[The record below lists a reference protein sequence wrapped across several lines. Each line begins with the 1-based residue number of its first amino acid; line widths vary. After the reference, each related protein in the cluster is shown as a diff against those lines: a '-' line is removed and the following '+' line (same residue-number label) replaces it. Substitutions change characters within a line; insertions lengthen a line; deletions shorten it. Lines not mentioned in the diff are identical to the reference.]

1 MKEIISPFLDNTIEI
16 ITTIPNT
23 AIIDG
28 PAGGLNGDADKVEP
42 IIPLN
47 APMMDERIITRLYE
61 LDICLAAMPGPIS
74 SPAYIITP
82 IISTLTIVMV
92 ASKNKN
98 INSMYFI
105 GSPID
110 FA

>member
-1 MKEIISPFLDNTIEI
+1 MRDIISPFLDNTIEI
-16 ITTIPNT
+16 ITIIPKT
-23 AIIDG
+23 VIIVG
-28 PAGGLNGDADKVEP
+28 PAGGLNGDADKVDP
-42 IIPLN
+42 IIPLI
-47 APMMDERIITRLYE
+47 APIMDERVITRLYE
-61 LDICLAAMPGPIS
+61 LDICLAAIPGPINN
-74 SPAYIITP
+74 PANIMTP